1 MSSNT
6 TPLFPIPPSLA
17 KRQMKCTSAVATK
30 SPSISPRVARV
41 PERLA

>member
-6 TPLFPIPPSLA
+6 IPLFPIPPSLA

-30 SPSISPRVARV
+30 SLSILPWVARV

>member
-6 TPLFPIPPSLA
+6 ILLFLIPPSLA

-30 SPSISPRVARV
+30 SPSILPWIARV